1 MIEPNSMSLAGGFFR
16 IGAPQVR
23 ELPIALSSDDVVIK
37 VEEIVDKI
45 LSSNG
50 EPIDKLIAEIDE
62 IVYQIY
68 ELTDE
73 EIYVIKQGRC

>member
-1 MIEPNSMSLAGGFFR
+1 MKRTYIITFLTCICVFAFSMLWTFVFKR
-16 IGAPQVR
+16 D
-23 ELPIALSSDDVVIK
+23 DDVVIK